1 MKEDFNLATAKS
13 TRRALKALGVRTFI
27 PQTVAINA
35 MIKTELYL
43 VDFLQIIKDY
53 VIQKNNE
60 KFYGRTSK
68 TTFKPL
74 YQLRS
79 FSERYK
85 ILI

>member
-1 MKEDFNLATAKS
+1 MKEDFDSATTKN

-27 PQTVAINA
+27 SHTVAINA

-60 KFYGRTSK
+60 KFYDRTS
-68 TTFKPL
+68 
-74 YQLRS
+74 
-79 FSERYK
+79 
-85 ILI
+85 

>member
-1 MKEDFNLATAKS
+1 MKEDFDLATAKN

-27 PQTVAINA
+27 PHTVVINA

-60 KFYGRTSK
+60 KFYDRTS
-68 TTFKPL
+68 
-74 YQLRS
+74 
-79 FSERYK
+79 
-85 ILI
+85 